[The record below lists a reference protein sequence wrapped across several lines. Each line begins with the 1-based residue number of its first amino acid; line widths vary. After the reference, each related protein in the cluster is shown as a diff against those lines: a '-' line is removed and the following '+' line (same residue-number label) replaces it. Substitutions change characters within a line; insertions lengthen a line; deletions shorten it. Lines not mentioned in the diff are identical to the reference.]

1 MRVLSFALALFAAD
15 MVVEA
20 GVCKPKGTT
29 TSVLVSSTATVPTVT
44 SGVSVT
50 ESLTSAIE
58 TVSSES
64 SIETLTSSTTVEGTT
79 SVELVSSGTTEEAS
93 TTTAKAASTTT
104 TEEASTTTTEAAS
117 TTTTEEASTT
127 TTEAASTTTTEAS
140 TTTTEEAST
149 TTTEAASTTTTA
161 GPSYTPG
168 SIVGTGPVADLTL
181 QGSNSARFVPLSFA
195 SSGSTLIF
203 TLVNNQLSA
212 GNGNYLCMTYK
223 DIDVPGPLVL
233 CPFDNFSNAPLTC
246 TRSSSGTLACTA
258 KNGSCTSSGTCR
270 RPNNAVPFSQFYVD
284 GSQNGYFAASG
295 NQSPGYTPLDLILA
309 A

>member
-1 MRVLSFALALFAAD
+1 MPD

-20 GVCKPKGTT
+20 GVCKPKRTT
-29 TSVLVSSTATVPTVT
+29 TSQSATTSALESSAATVPTIT
-44 SGVSVT
+44 SGVSST
-50 ESLTSAIE
+50 ESSTFATE

-64 SIETLTSSTTVEGTT
+64 SIEILTSSTTVEGTT
-79 SVELVSSGTTEEAS
+79 SVELVSSATTEEAS
-93 TTTAKAASTTT
+93 TTTI
-104 TEEASTTTTEAAS
+104 EEASTTTTEA
-117 TTTTEEASTT
+117 
-127 TTEAASTTTTEAS
+127 
-140 TTTTEEAST
+140 AST

-181 QGSNSARFVPLSFA
+181 QGSNSARFIPLSFA

-212 GNGNYLCMTYK
+212 GNNNYLCMSYRDT
-223 DIDVPGPLVL
+223 DVPGPLVL
-233 CPFDNFSNAPLTC
+233 CPFDNFTNAPLTC

-258 KNGSCTSSGTCR
+258 PIGSCNSAGTCR
-270 RPNNAVPFSQFYVD
+270 RPNNGARFSQFYVD

-295 NQSPGYTPLDLILA
+295 NQSPGYTALDLILA

>member
-20 GVCKPKGTT
+20 GVCKPKGITTSQLAT

-44 SGVSVT
+44 SGVSAT

-79 SVELVSSGTTEEAS
+79 SVGLVSSATTEEAS
-93 TTTAKAASTTT
+93 TTTAKAASTII
-104 TEEASTTTTEAAS
+104 TE
-117 TTTTEEASTT
+117 
-127 TTEAASTTTTEAS
+127 EAS

-181 QGSNSARFVPLSFA
+181 QGSNSARFIPLSFA

-223 DIDVPGPLVL
+223 DTDVPGPLVL
-233 CPFDNFSNAPLTC
+233 CPFDNFSSAPLTC

-270 RPNNAVPFSQFYVD
+270 RPNNGVPFSQFYVD